1 VAVTDYSGLTILKP
15 ETGIQ
20 FTKVTDSSSD
30 WTSVANDTYFYDK
43 TDKIIYYK
51 NQLGTILSIFS
62 LGLNSAGSS
71 YGLYS
76 QTANSTNIT
85 NSTTE
90 QTLIGS
96 GLGSL
101 SVPANGFKVGDSF
114 SVRISGF
121 ISTSNNHTLTI
132 KSKSGSVIL
141 ATSGSQTFPVTTSE
155 IWTLNLSFTI
165 RSIGGAGVASI
176 ITSGNFINIKSSN
189 GTTQGFSFS
198 TLNNTTFDTTI
209 SNTLDITAQWGQ
221 LDAGDTIY
229 SDNFV
234 LNKTF

>member
-1 VAVTDYSGLTILKP
+1 MAVTDYSGLTILKP
-15 ETGIQ
+15 QTGIQ

-30 WTSVANDTYFYDK
+30 WASVANDTYFYDK

-51 NQLGTILSIFS
+51 NPLGTILSIFS
-62 LGLNSAGSS
+62 LGLNSAGAS

-76 QTANSTNIT
+76 QIEDSSLIT
-85 NSTTE
+85 NSTAE
-90 QTLIGS
+90 QSLIGS
-96 GLGSL
+96 GIGSF

-114 SVRISGF
+114 SVRIGGF
-121 ISTSNNHTLTI
+121 ISTSNGHTLTV
-132 KSKSGSVIL
+132 KTKSGSVVL
-141 ATSGSQTFPVTTSE
+141 ATSGSQTFPTTTNE
-155 IWTLNLSFTI
+155 IWTLNLTFTI

-176 ITSGNFINIKSSN
+176 ITLGNFINIKSSN
-189 GTTQGFSFS
+189 GATQGFSFS
-198 TLNNTTFDTTI
+198 TLNNTTFNTTI

-229 SDNFV
+229 SNDFI